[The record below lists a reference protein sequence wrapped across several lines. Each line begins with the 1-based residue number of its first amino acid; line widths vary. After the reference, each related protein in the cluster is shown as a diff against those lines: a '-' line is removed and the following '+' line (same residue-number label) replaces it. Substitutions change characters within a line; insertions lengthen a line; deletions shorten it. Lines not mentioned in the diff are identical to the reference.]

1 MARFN
6 REELL
11 IYKEDDKVLV
21 IAFTNRLC
29 FGQFLFLVYKNDLKT
44 MADMLYRA
52 TKYINAEDAM
62 IAQEGKGKK
71 RDSQDDAR
79 PYERRKSAWT
89 NEKREDKRSRSPVG

>member
-1 MARFN
+1 
-6 REELL
+6 
-11 IYKEDDKVLV
+11 
-21 IAFTNRLC
+21 
-29 FGQFLFLVYKNDLKT
+29 

-89 NEKREDKRSRSPVG
+89 NEKREDKRSRSPVGWTMSFVLLNTLLKHILM